1 MLRAPSNN
9 LSLVSLLEFGCL
21 PYGFIYYVTIPS
33 MYLLLVI
40 FSIYNLNDVS
50 WGTREV
56 AADAVSIK
64 QIIKFVSSYINT
76 QNNLFVIQNI
86 VVNI

>member
-1 MLRAPSNN
+1 MIFSRH
-9 LSLVSLLEFGCL
+9 LLAAKQIISKESTNYPLYISEFGCL
-21 PYGFIYYVTIPS
+21 PYGLIYYVTIPS

-56 AADAVSIK
+56 AADAVSFNIK
-64 QIIKFVSSYINT
+64 SI
-76 QNNLFVIQNI
+76 LL
-86 VVNI
+86 

>member
-1 MLRAPSNN
+1 MAIPNHHFSF
-9 LSLVSLLEFGCL
+9 LEFGCL
-21 PYGFIYYVTIPS
+21 PYGVIYYVTIPS

-56 AADAVSIK
+56 AADAVSLVIE
-64 QIIKFVSSYINT
+64 S
-76 QNNLFVIQNI
+76 NLTLDIPKI
-86 VVNI
+86 SEIEK

>member
-64 QIIKFVSSYINT
+64 QIIKCVSSFNT
-76 QNNLFVIQNI
+76 QNDLFVIQNI

>member
-1 MLRAPSNN
+1 M
-9 LSLVSLLEFGCL
+9 SLLEFGCL

-64 QIIKFVSSYINT
+64 QIIKFVSSYIGT
-76 QNNLFVIQNI
+76 QNDLVVIQNI